1 MPYKLVFA
9 LCAAVLGLFLVF
21 SNIALRRERNE
32 LKTAL
37 RTTLDRVEELQD
49 EMRRQAEVLAERE
62 TKIGKLAADKSRLS
76 KKLKEA
82 AEHEQ
87 EVKLWIDAVVPPSVS
102 GMLKDGKP
110 EADCSRA
117 FDEMLRNS
125 SVERQY

>member
-9 LCAAVLGLFLVF
+9 LCAAILGLFLIF

-49 EMRRQAEVLAERE
+49 AMRKQAEVLAERE

-82 AEHEQ
+82 AAHEE

-102 GMLKDGKP
+102 GMLRGEDAAGD
-110 EADCSRA
+110 AAATSG
-117 FDEMLRNS
+117 
-125 SVERQY
+125 SVQ